1 MKKFI
6 LFALLFILLSTCS
19 GSAEGPQAYK
29 KALRV
34 RDGKV
39 IPFGVMIDELQRADI
54 VFVGES
60 HDSERD
66 HQAELDVIRAL
77 FEKGVRAGIG
87 LEMFR
92 AESQN
97 TLDGW
102 TSGRLDQD
110 LFIRAY
116 YDNWRMPWPFY
127 RDIFLYAREKRI
139 PMVGLNVP
147 DAIAQKVAEK
157 GFNSLSSE
165 ELAKLPR
172 GISCDVDPSYMDFIE
187 SVYEAHSMRM
197 RKEPFVYFCEAQM
210 LWDKAMAW
218 HLIAYIKKNPGRK
231 MVVLSGIGHS
241 WKRGMPEQVRKN
253 AGYSFKV
260 VLPEAPERIKEA
272 AVTTGDA
279 DYVLLR

>member
-1 MKKFI
+1 MKKCI
-6 LFALLFILLSTCS
+6 LLALLFVFFSSCS
-19 GSAEGPQAYK
+19 GGAEGPQAYK
-29 KALRV
+29 TALRV
-34 RDGKV
+34 KDGKV
-39 IPFGVMIDELQRADI
+39 VPFGVMIDELQRADI

-60 HDSERD
+60 HANERD

-77 FEKGVRAGIG
+77 YEKGVRTGIG

-110 LFIRAY
+110 LFIRVY
-116 YDNWRMPWPFY
+116 YDNWRIPWPFY

-139 PMVGLNVP
+139 PMAGLNVP
-147 DAIAQKVAEK
+147 DEIAQKVAAT

-172 GISCDVDPSYMDFIE
+172 GISCNVDPSYMDFIE
-187 SVYEAHSMRM
+187 NAYAAHIM
-197 RKEPFVYFCEAQM
+197 RKEPFVFFCEAQM

-218 HLIAYIKKNPGRK
+218 HLVAYMKKNPGRK
-231 MVVLSGIGHS
+231 MVVISGLGHS
-241 WKRGMPEQVRKN
+241 WKRGMPEQLRN
-253 AGYSFKV
+253 SAGYTFKV
-260 VLPEAPERIKEA
+260 VLPEAAAGIKKT

>member
-1 MKKFI
+1 MKKCI
-6 LFALLFILLSTCS
+6 LFALLFIFLISCS
-19 GSAEGPQAYK
+19 GGAEGPHTYK

-39 IPFGVMIDELQRADI
+39 VPFGVMIDELQRADI

-66 HQAELDVIRAL
+66 HRAELDVIRAL
-77 FEKGVRAGIG
+77 YEKGVRPGIG

-116 YDNWRMPWPFY
+116 YDNWRIPWPFY
-127 RDIFLYAREKRI
+127 RDIFMYAREKRI

-147 DAIAQKVAEK
+147 DEITRKVAAK
-157 GFNSLSSE
+157 GFNSLSRE

-187 SVYEAHSMRM
+187 NAYEAHGMGR
-197 RKEPFVYFCEAQM
+197 EPFVFFCEAQM

-218 HLIAYIKKNPGRK
+218 HLIAYMKKNPGMK
-231 MVVLSGIGHS
+231 MVILSGVGHS
-241 WKRGMPEQVRKN
+241 WKRGMPEQVRRSSD
-253 AGYSFKV
+253 YTFKV
-260 VLPEAPERIKEA
+260 VLPEAPERIKQM